1 MNQKIYNDKSTVDV
15 SSPFSP
21 LAAPNPTG
29 STMVSRYLSGLGL
42 APNLVK
48 LITSEGCMVEGSVR
62 STSDFS
68 YSAPS
73 YAGSHYRII
82 GDAGG
87 ELGHDCHVLH

>member
-1 MNQKIYNDKSTVDV
+1 VVVNQKMYNEKAKVTTQ

-21 LAAPNPTG
+21 SSTPNPTG
-29 STMVSRYLSGLGL
+29 SSMVSRYLSNLAL
-42 APNLVK
+42 APGLIK
-48 LITSEGCMVEGSVR
+48 LITSAGHMVEGSVK
-62 STSDFS
+62 SASDFS

-87 ELGHDCHVLH
+87 